1 MPDASKPMTLSVQEQ
16 DWLAGASPRVR
27 AMSAELQTRLFAFG
41 SGVSARISPRH
52 GLRSCIFSVNGRP
65 FAYAFP
71 HGTRIRL
78 LLNLKREE
86 LDDPDGVAECIA
98 GRSHEGQGDWQ
109 IDVADGRDLERAMP
123 LIRQA
128 FNAAVRRA

>member
-1 MPDASKPMTLSVQEQ
+1 MCADL
-16 DWLAGASPRVR
+16 RVR
-27 AMSAELQTRLFAFG
+27 LLSW
-41 SGVSARISPRH
+41 SPGVSERISPRH

-86 LDDPDGVAECIA
+86 LDDPDGIAECLA
-98 GRSHEGQGDWQ
+98 GRKHEGQGDW
-109 IDVADGRDLERAMP
+109 IASLADCRDLERAMP
-123 LIRQA
+123 FVRQA
-128 FNAAVRRA
+128 FEAAEQRC